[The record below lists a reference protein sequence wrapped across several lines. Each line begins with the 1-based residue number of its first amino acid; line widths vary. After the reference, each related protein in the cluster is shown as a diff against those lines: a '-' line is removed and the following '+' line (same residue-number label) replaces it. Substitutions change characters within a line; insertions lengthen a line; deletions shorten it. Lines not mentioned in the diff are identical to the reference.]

1 MIDNTGP
8 QLIDLHAT
16 RVKRLKMRA
25 AEKMGGHPLA
35 PPSDKAVVKFQYG
48 DRHYVMGEW
57 CNVTAPNKDGED
69 DTLFIGQHIWPVAA
83 YVHQEKEVHGVIYF
97 FKSGDGFMRRGFME
111 AAAFTHRNAA
121 RKAGEAAANAGA
133 MLAPGNGERLA
144 EALGV
149 WRATLEDDDIHTTIT
164 QVPGWHQSKDEG
176 AVYVNGKD
184 QVFGS
189 LFWAGDDTQAAIE
202 KRSQRMGTLDGWKAA
217 VKEQV
222 TTPGL
227 RAVLGVSLAGPLP
240 RLLVQQTFGVHVCG
254 SSSSGKTTAA
264 VVAASVWGIPDPDP
278 KTPNAFIQQWS
289 TTVAGFENISEM
301 ASGACLVLDEL
312 GKSRESKERLS
323 NIVYDIMGG
332 QGRVRS
338 TPSGQQQHQRTWSV
352 TVVSTGEISMR
363 DKIGDEFKGGHGVR
377 MIDISA
383 AQGELTT
390 SAEHSKNLQVAFKG
404 SLFSS
409 GQYGH
414 ASDAWIEH
422 LMSGGRDSLP
432 DYCASIRESVQ
443 SLDDGSP
450 ESGRILDSISMVGA
464 ALLAARDAELV
475 DWSDAEILDAVHW
488 LGRKALENRA
498 GMTTPNERM
507 LSMFYDLIDT
517 EPRGFPTEKTD
528 HVPAKVFGYRRK
540 IEYPEQP
547 DDEEIWTS
555 ENMISAAGL
564 PVKAGVGV
572 RDWMA
577 WCVKEGHC
585 RDEFNKRIAGK
596 QRAWKV
602 FPLSKNEEKEE

>member
-1 MIDNTGP
+1 MSENTGP
-8 QLIDLHAT
+8 TLIDFNAN

-25 AEKMGGHPLA
+25 AEKMSGHPLA
-35 PPSDKAVVKFQYG
+35 PPDDKAVVKFQYG
-48 DRHYVMGEW
+48 DKSYVMGEW
-57 CNVTAPNKDGED
+57 CSVTGLNKDGEED
-69 DTLFIGQHIWPVAA
+69 SLFIGQHIWPVAA
-83 YVHQEKEVHGVIYF
+83 YRHLEKEVHGVIYF
-97 FKSGDGFMRRGFME
+97 HKSGDGVMRRGFME

-121 RKAGEAAANAGA
+121 QKAGAVAANAGA
-133 MLAPGNGERLA
+133 MLAPGSGERLA

-149 WRATLEDDDIHTTIT
+149 WRATLGDDEIDTTIT
-164 QVPGWHQSKDEG
+164 QSPGWHYSPDEG
-176 AVYVNGKD
+176 AIYVNGKD
-184 QVFGS
+184 KVFGS
-189 LFWAGDDTQAAIE
+189 VFWAGDDTQGSIE
-202 KRSQRMGTLDGWKAA
+202 KRSQRKGTLDGWKAA
-217 VKEQV
+217 IKEQV

-227 RAVLGVSLAGPLP
+227 RAILGVSLAGPLP
-240 RLLVQQTFGVHVCG
+240 QLLVQQTFGVHVCG

-278 KTPNAFIQQWS
+278 KVPHAFIQQWS
-289 TTVAGFENISEM
+289 TTINGFENICEM

-312 GKSRESKERLS
+312 GKSRDRGDRLS
-323 NIVYDIMGG
+323 NVVYDIMGG

-377 MIDISA
+377 MIDINA

-422 LMSGGRDSLP
+422 LTCGGRDSLP
-432 DYCASIRESVQ
+432 DYCVSVRESVQ

-475 DWSDAEILDAVHW
+475 DWSDSEILDAVHW

-507 LSMFYDLIDT
+507 LSMFYDLLDT
-517 EPRGFPTEKTD
+517 EPRGFPTEKTE
-528 HVPAKVFGYRRK
+528 HVPNKVFGYRRQMDLS
-540 IEYPEQP
+540 EH
-547 DDEEIWTS
+547 DEIWTS
-555 ENMISAAGL
+555 ENMISASGI

-572 RDWMA
+572 RDWMT
-577 WCVKEGHC
+577 WCVREGHC

-602 FPLSKNEEKEE
+602 FPLSKNGGEE